1 MPLYTVSRG
10 STALSTSNDLV
21 TIVASSTKPLRVYL
35 VDMKGM
41 GTTSA
46 ANAVLVSRSSS
57 GTTGGGAI
65 TPSKLNSGS
74 GSASFAAYTT
84 WSAQPTLGDTLLRL
98 GVNANGGID
107 KWQAFPGGEIQIPV
121 SGQLSIR
128 SESGTSNVLV
138 NLIIEEVDG

>member
-1 MPLYTVSRG
+1 MPLYTVSRA
-10 STALSTSNDLV
+10 STALSTINDLV

-35 VDMKGM
+35 VELKGM

-46 ANAVLVSRSSS
+46 ANAILMDRSTG
-57 GTTGGGAI
+57 GTTGGDAI
-65 TPSKLNSGS
+65 TPGKVNSGS
-74 GSASFAAYTT
+74 GSASFAVYTT
-84 WSAQPTLGDTLLRL
+84 WSAQPTLVGTPYRF

-107 KWQAFPGGEIQIPV
+107 KFQAFPGGEIQIPV

-128 SESGTSNVLV
+128 SESGTSNVLA